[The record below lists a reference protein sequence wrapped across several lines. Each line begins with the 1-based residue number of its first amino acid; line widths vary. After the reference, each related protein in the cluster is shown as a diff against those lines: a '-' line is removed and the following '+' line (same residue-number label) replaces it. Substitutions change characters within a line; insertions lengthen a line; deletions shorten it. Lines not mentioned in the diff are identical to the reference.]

1 MKQNHW
7 KGKEEL
13 LPNAGLAEVLLEQPN
28 VGLERMELSNSL
40 GPAPPDAWFFR
51 FPEAAMGDTPPPQ
64 HTHSG

>member
-28 VGLERMELSNSL
+28 VGLERMELSKS
-40 GPAPPDAWFFR
+40 GPSPPRHLVFQV
-51 FPEAAMGDTPPPQ
+51 P
-64 HTHSG
+64 